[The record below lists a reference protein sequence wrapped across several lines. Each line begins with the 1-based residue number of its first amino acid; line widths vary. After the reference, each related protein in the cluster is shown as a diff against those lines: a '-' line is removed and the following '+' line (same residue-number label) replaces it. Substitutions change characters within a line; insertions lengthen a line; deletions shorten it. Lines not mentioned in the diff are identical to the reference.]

1 VTVTLHDDGGTANGG
16 VNTSAPQIFTITL
29 N

>member
-1 VTVTLHDDGGTANGG
+1 VTVTLRDDGGTANGG
-16 VNTSAPQIFTITL
+16 VNTSAPQTFTITL